1 MLSIFIHSMTHALYE
16 YISNTVIYG
25 IMIYLYNLY
34 MSYIHYNMYTVHTLY
49 IYIYELII

>member
-25 IMIYLYNLY
+25 IMIYLY
-34 MSYIHYNMYTVHTLY
+34 MSYIRYNMYTVHTLY